1 MSREAVRKHSKPFL
15 GWQEIFGPFFRL
27 IWGEGLARTRWL
39 NPSMPVQPTPKSEQL
54 RDPTKWV
61 DRYGDALL
69 RYAAARVPSHEL
81 AEDLVQ
87 DTFLAAFRYRAKF
100 DGQCAF
106 GTWLV
111 SILRNKIADHYRKSG
126 RTLEIS
132 DEAIIDTVK
141 PFDVKGKW
149 SKPPASWRAT
159 PDQLAENAEF
169 WGVLDDCLGGLPA
182 HLAQAFQ
189 MREIGLASFD
199 EVSKLTGVT
208 PKNLAVR
215 LHRARLLLRACLER
229 KWFCKESEGA

>member
-1 MSREAVRKHSKPFL
+1 
-15 GWQEIFGPFFRL
+15 
-27 IWGEGLARTRWL
+27 
-39 NPSMPVQPTPKSEQL
+39 MPVQPTPKSEQL
-54 RDPTKWV
+54 PHPAKWV

-69 RYAAARVPSHEL
+69 RYAAARVAGHEL

-87 DTFLAAFRYRAKF
+87 DTFLAAFRHRAKF

-111 SILRNKIADHYRKSG
+111 AILRNKISDHYRKAG

-132 DEAIIDTVK
+132 DAAIIDTAK
-141 PFDVKGKW
+141 PFDGNGKW
-149 SKPPASWRAT
+149 SKPPANWRAT

-169 WGVLDDCLGGLPA
+169 WGVLHDCLGGLPA

-189 MREIGLASFD
+189 MREIGLASID

-215 LHRARLLLRACLER
+215 LHRARLLLRTCLER
-229 KWFCKESEGA
+229 KWFRKESEGAS